1 MQSSDQIIA
10 ERQRYIVYRDQVK
23 ILYNKTVDCYNE
35 YFAVYG
41 KISESYQING
51 ESGDKGVVAPSCES
65 LKDSYELLI
74 NSTIPAINNK
84 IDQLN
89 SQIRRAQEREEE
101 EERRAA
107 EEASRV

>member
-1 MQSSDQIIA
+1 MESSEQLIA
-10 ERQRYIVYRDQVK
+10 ERNQYVAYRDQVK
-23 ILYNKTVDCYNE
+23 ILYNKMVDCYND
-35 YFAVYG
+35 YFAVSG

-101 EERRAA
+101 EERKAA
-107 EEASRV
+107 EAASNE

>member
-1 MQSSDQIIA
+1 MQSSEQLIA
-10 ERQRYIVYRDQVK
+10 EKQRYLAYRDQVK
-23 ILYNKTVDCYNE
+23 ILYNKMLDCYND

-41 KISESYQING
+41 KIKESYQING
-51 ESGDKGVVAPSCES
+51 ESGDKGIIAPSCKA

-89 SQIRRAQEREEE
+89 SDIKKAQEREEE
-101 EERRAA
+101 EEA
-107 EEASRV
+107 EANG